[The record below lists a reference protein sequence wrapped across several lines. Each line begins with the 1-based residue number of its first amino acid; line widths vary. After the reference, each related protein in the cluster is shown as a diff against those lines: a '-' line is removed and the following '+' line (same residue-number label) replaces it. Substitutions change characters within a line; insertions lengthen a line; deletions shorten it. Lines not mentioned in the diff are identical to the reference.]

1 MKITGDFHTHT
12 IYSSGFLIKGMHA
25 KSTIEENVK
34 AAYKK
39 GLQTIVI
46 SEHGPSHYLYGV
58 RKKNLKLIREEV
70 NRLNEIYSPKGL
82 KVLMGLESNLVGLNG
97 QIDVDENIIEM
108 IDILLMGFHY
118 GSTPKS
124 VREGMNLYVKSQI
137 AKLSGYKL
145 DEITEVITESYISA
159 IKNFPINIIT
169 HPGAKV
175 NLDILKLAQEAE
187 KRDVA
192 LEINSRHGNL
202 NLEDLKLL
210 KNTNVKFY
218 INSDAHSSKEVG
230 NFECGL
236 EIFLSSGLDKNRVV
250 NAI

>member
-34 AAYKK
+34 SAYEK

-58 RKKNLKLIREEV
+58 RKKNLKLIRDEV
-70 NRLNEIYSPKGL
+70 NRLNEIYFPKGL
-82 KVLMGLESNLVGLNG
+82 TVLMGLESNLVGLNG
-97 QIDVDENIIEM
+97 QIDVDENIIDM

-124 VREGMNLYVKSQI
+124 IREGMNLYLKSQI
-137 AKLSGYKL
+137 AKITGYRL
-145 DEITEVITESYISA
+145 DEITEVITQSYISA
-159 IKNFPINIIT
+159 MRNYPIDIIT

-175 NLDILKLAQEAE
+175 KLDILKL
-187 KRDVA
+187 
-192 LEINSRHGNL
+192 
-202 NLEDLKLL
+202 
-210 KNTNVKFY
+210 
-218 INSDAHSSKEVG
+218 
-230 NFECGL
+230 
-236 EIFLSSGLDKNRVV
+236 
-250 NAI
+250 

>member
-34 AAYKK
+34 SAYEK

-58 RKKNLKLIREEV
+58 RKKNLKLIRDEV
-70 NRLNEIYSPKGL
+70 NRLNEIYFPKGL
-82 KVLMGLESNLVGLNG
+82 TVLMGLESNLVGLNG
-97 QIDVDENIIEM
+97 QIDVDENIIDM

-124 VREGMNLYVKSQI
+124 IREGMDLYLKSQI
-137 AKLSGYKL
+137 AKITGYRL
-145 DEITEVITESYISA
+145 DEITEVITQSYISA
-159 IKNFPINIIT
+159 MRNYPIDIIT

-175 NLDILKLAQEAE
+175 KLDILKLAQEAE

-202 NLEDLKLL
+202 NLEDLKSLI
-210 KNTNVKFY
+210 NSNVKFY
-218 INSDAHSSKEVG
+218 INSDAHSAKEVG
-230 NFECGL
+230 NFKLGL
-236 EIFLSSGLDKNRVV
+236 EIFLSAGLDVKRVV

>member
-34 AAYKK
+34 SAYEK

-58 RKKNLKLIREEV
+58 RKKNLKLIRDEV
-70 NRLNEIYSPKGL
+70 NRLNEIYFPKGL
-82 KVLMGLESNLVGLNG
+82 TVLMGLESNLVGLNG
-97 QIDVDENIIEM
+97 QIDVDENIIDM

-124 VREGMNLYVKSQI
+124 IREGMDLYLKSQI
-137 AKLSGYKL
+137 AKITGYRL
-145 DEITEVITESYISA
+145 DEITEVITQSYISA
-159 IKNFPINIIT
+159 MRNYPIDIIT

-175 NLDILKLAQEAE
+175 KLDILKLAQEAE

-202 NLEDLKLL
+202 NLEDLKSLI
-210 KNTNVKFY
+210 NSNVKFY
-218 INSDAHSSKEVG
+218 INSDAHSAKEVG
-230 NFECGL
+230 NFKLGL
-236 EIFLSSGLDKNRVV
+236 EIFLSAGLDVNRVV

>member
-34 AAYKK
+34 SAYEK

-58 RKKNLKLIREEV
+58 RKKNLKLIRDEV
-70 NRLNEIYSPKGL
+70 NRLNEIYFPKGL
-82 KVLMGLESNLVGLNG
+82 AVLMGLESNLIGLNG
-97 QIDVDENIIEM
+97 QIDVDENIIDM

-124 VREGMNLYVKSQI
+124 IREGMDLYLKSQI
-137 AKLSGYKL
+137 AKITGYRL
-145 DEITEVITESYISA
+145 DEITEVITQSYISA
-159 IKNFPINIIT
+159 MRNYPIDIIT

-175 NLDILKLAQEAE
+175 KLDILKLAQEAE

-202 NLEDLKLL
+202 NLEDLKSLI
-210 KNTNVKFY
+210 NSNVKFY
-218 INSDAHSSKEVG
+218 INSDAHSAKEVG
-230 NFECGL
+230 NFKLGL
-236 EIFLSSGLDKNRVV
+236 EIFLSAGLDVNRVV

>member
-1 MKITGDFHTHT
+1 MEIIGDFHTHT

-34 AAYKK
+34 SAYEK
-39 GLQTIVI
+39 GLRTIVI

-58 RKKNLKLIREEV
+58 RKKNLKQIRDEV
-70 NRLNEIYSPKGL
+70 NRLNEIYSKKGL
-82 KVLMGLESNLVGLNG
+82 TVLMGLESNIIGLNG
-97 QIDVDENIIEM
+97 QIDVDENIIDM
-108 IDILLMGFHY
+108 LDILLMGFHY

-124 VREGMNLYVKSQI
+124 IGEGVNLYFKNQI
-137 AKLSGYKL
+137 SKISGYKL
-145 DEITEVITESYISA
+145 DEITDMITQSYISA
-159 IKNFPINIIT
+159 IRNYPVDIIT

-175 NLDILKLAQEAE
+175 KLDILKLAKEAE

-210 KNTNVKFY
+210 RDTNVKFY
-218 INSDAHSSKEVG
+218 INSDAHKAEEVG
-230 NFECGL
+230 DFKLGMET
-236 EIFLSSGLDKNRVV
+236 FLSSGLNKKRVI